1 MMLNEKLNLHG
12 KLGCL
17 LAIVGSTIIII
28 HAPEESEVNDI
39 YEIGRN
45 MLSLGIVF
53 LVPIQSLSTVG
64 L

>member
-28 HAPEESEVNDI
+28 HAPEESEVNDL

-45 MLSLGIVF
+45 MLSIGTLF
-53 LVPIQSLSTVG
+53 LVPIHTVS
-64 L
+64 